1 MLGADGET
9 GSIVGAAASVRL
21 PALELMMAFGATMTA
36 PLHAEAAALVLFGPH
51 APATP
56 LVTLAGQGGA
66 VAFGAKERLATL
78 RALAALQEKAE
89 AAPAEG
95 TEGAGQR
102 FQSPGGVLVVAAGE
116 TAADKMDAAHG
127 SSERDA
133 AAAAGLAELAGLGRA
148 AVAAQV
154 VSDDRLG
161 LMPREALLA
170 FAQQMRLVV
179 TSTRDVEAAGKGAA
193 PQGGAAVRSATRAA
207 EPTVKRDK
215 LL

>member
-1 MLGADGET
+1 MAPTSERPKGRLTALPVSLPTSLCLCLRVCGAQ
-9 GSIVGAAASVRL
+9 
-21 PALELMMAFGATMTA
+21 
-36 PLHAEAAALVLFGPH
+36 
-51 APATP
+51 APART
-56 LVTLAGQGGA
+56 
-66 VAFGAKERLATL
+66 
-78 RALAALQEKAE
+78 
-89 AAPAEG
+89 
-95 TEGAGQR
+95 
-102 FQSPGGVLVVAAGE
+102 
-116 TAADKMDAAHG
+116 
-127 SSERDA
+127 
-133 AAAAGLAELAGLGRA
+133 A